1 MSSAAR
7 SMRLYSTCAQTGAA
21 VRWRSSAIHSTGVTC
36 QAGWLDSLNHPLL
49 IAIYVPGMVHDRK
62 AAEGALFGDLAVE
75 VSVEPP
81 GVEVDHKTRWIRQ
94 PNDFCTC
101 ATPGSMHTLEV

>member
-1 MSSAAR
+1 MFGGSRAHEG
-7 SMRLYSTCAQTGAA
+7 TDPEQ
-21 VRWRSSAIHSTGVTC
+21 GV
-36 QAGWLDSLNHPLL
+36 GGEPVSPRMIEPLDGCDQPEPPLL

-81 GVEVDHKTRWIRQ
+81 GVEVDHKTRWVRQ
-94 PNDFCTC
+94 PNGVCTC
-101 ATPGSMHTLEV
+101 ATPGSMHTSEV